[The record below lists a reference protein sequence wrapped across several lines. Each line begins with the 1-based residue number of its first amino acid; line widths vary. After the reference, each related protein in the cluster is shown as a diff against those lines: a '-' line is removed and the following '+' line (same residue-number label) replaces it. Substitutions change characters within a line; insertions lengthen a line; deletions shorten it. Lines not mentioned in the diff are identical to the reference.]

1 MEWNLFVYFWIILI
15 LAYAWRTIT
24 KKLDEIEQYVK
35 AIHFRLK
42 EKDENQDNGTWYILQ
57 YTVSLQG

>member
-42 EKDENQDNGTWYILQ
+42 EKDENQDNGT
-57 YTVSLQG
+57 